1 MWELST
7 LLSYRTKWGK
17 VSFWPKIVEV
27 VFLLTEAALTQRF
40 AFFDVALLSINS
52 IGGWGFNWQ
61 LCQDS
66 FIEGQ
71 SKSPHLLMLR
81 STKSVRCVGIF
92 RIWWAQAMIAVIG
105 VFLAPNY
112 RPTISLSWPRVGSAS
127 NFNQTLGRLNRRK
140 ENICLAGSTIRE
152 FGGSRWKI
160 ARNCVAR
167 TRLRGRGS
175 QTNSTI
181 KRFRTFVGRCFQMD
195 LKFCLL
201 FSGSG
206 HDLFLSRYTLA
217 SEVAENKFSIKI
229 KTMKV
234 SSSVWNICIEMD
246 CKTKILGR
254 NIRIVA

>member
-1 MWELST
+1 
-7 LLSYRTKWGK
+7 
-17 VSFWPKIVEV
+17 
-27 VFLLTEAALTQRF
+27 
-40 AFFDVALLSINS
+40 
-52 IGGWGFNWQ
+52 
-61 LCQDS
+61 
-66 FIEGQ
+66 
-71 SKSPHLLMLR
+71 MLR

-152 FGGSRWKI
+152 FGGSRRKI

-195 LKFCLL
+195 LKLFLL

-206 HDLFLSRYTLA
+206 HDLFYQGTHWLRKWLKISSR
-217 SEVAENKFSIKI
+217 SKSKQW
-229 KTMKV
+229 K
-234 SSSVWNICIEMD
+234 
-246 CKTKILGR
+246 
-254 NIRIVA
+254 

>member
-1 MWELST
+1 MNSDIVGTFYPLVLSHQVREGQFLAENYRGRFFVDRK
-7 LLSYRTKWGK
+7 LLRPSA
-17 VSFWPKIVEV
+17 S
-27 VFLLTEAALTQRF
+27 L
-40 AFFDVALLSINS
+40 FDVALLSINS

-71 SKSPHLLMLR
+71 SRSPHLLMLR
-81 STKSVRCVGIF
+81 STKQKLRCEGIF

-152 FGGSRWKI
+152 FGGSRRKI

-195 LKFCLL
+195 LL

-206 HDLFLSRYTLA
+206 HDLFFFYQGTHWLWKWLKISSR
-217 SEVAENKFSIKI
+217 SKSKQW
-229 KTMKV
+229 K
-234 SSSVWNICIEMD
+234 
-246 CKTKILGR
+246 
-254 NIRIVA
+254 

>member
-1 MWELST
+1 
-7 LLSYRTKWGK
+7 
-17 VSFWPKIVEV
+17 
-27 VFLLTEAALTQRF
+27 
-40 AFFDVALLSINS
+40 
-52 IGGWGFNWQ
+52 
-61 LCQDS
+61 
-66 FIEGQ
+66 
-71 SKSPHLLMLR
+71 MLR

-152 FGGSRWKI
+152 FGGSRRKI

-195 LKFCLL
+195 LKLFLL

-206 HDLFLSRYTLA
+206 HDLFLSKYTLA
-217 SEVAENKFSIKI
+217 SEVTGNKFSIKI

-234 SSSVWNICIEMD
+234 SSSVWNICIVLD

>member
-1 MWELST
+1 MNSDIVGTFYPLVLSHQVREGQFLAENCRGRFFVDRSCFYPPPRFFWRCT
-7 LLSYRTKWGK
+7 AFNQFNWWMRIQLTALSGFIYWG
-17 VSFWPKIVEV
+17 SIKIVPSTDAKV
-27 VFLLTEAALTQRF
+27 H
-40 AFFDVALLSINS
+40 
-52 IGGWGFNWQ
+52 
-61 LCQDS
+61 
-66 FIEGQ
+66 
-71 SKSPHLLMLR
+71 K
-81 STKSVRCVGIF
+81 TKSVRCVGIF

-152 FGGSRWKI
+152 FGGSRRKI

-195 LKFCLL
+195 LKLFLL

-206 HDLFLSRYTLA
+206 HDLFYQGTHWLRKWLKISSR
-217 SEVAENKFSIKI
+217 SKSKQW
-229 KTMKV
+229 K
-234 SSSVWNICIEMD
+234 
-246 CKTKILGR
+246 
-254 NIRIVA
+254 